1 MVVTSLKF
9 DNIGIGSRLESL
21 LLVEAL
27 FGILVKGL
35 QVGDFGRLFQE
46 VGEAFIQFSDKHP
59 KLGAPVAHVVDPED
73 LVAQELKDATDAVA
87 LNGRTQVTDVHVF
100 RDVG

>member
-21 LLVEAL
+21 FLVEAL

-35 QVGDFGRLFQE
+35 QVGNLGRLFQE

-59 KLGAPVAHVVDPED
+59 KLGAPVAHMVDPED
-73 LVAQELKDATDAVA
+73 LIPQELKNAADTIA
-87 LNGRTQVTDVHVF
+87 LNGRTQVTDVHIL